1 MSRDVSPPLAGLVST
16 ARLVEDGVPF
26 AAIPALARVDPTLT
40 AAAVCNLDGTLESAG
55 DARATFTL
63 QSVSK
68 PFAWAVA
75 LERFGIEA
83 VLERVG
89 VEPSGDRFDAVI
101 RLEPG
106 TGRPFNPMVNAGAL
120 AIAGMF
126 VEADGALAPT
136 RLLEAFARW
145 AGRPLDIDLE
155 VALSEREHGSFRNR
169 AIAWLLTHHGVVRA
183 EVDAVLELY
192 LQQCAILATVEDL
205 AVMAAT
211 LANGGVNPRSHE
223 RVLDPALVP
232 RVLAVMTTCGAY
244 DDSGR
249 FAFDIG
255 LPIKTGVSGAML
267 AVAPHRCGLATFA
280 PPLDDGGHSIRGRR
294 LLLELA
300 QELRLGA
307 FAEPAQPR
315 PRDLATS
322 DLDTALTAARA
333 ADAAGL
339 GQVAAALAHLLP
351 DHGAAIAV
359 AGVDGSITEA
369 GDLGRPVS
377 LQACANPFTWLLVAA
392 ELGLEAVAERT
403 GVEPSG
409 NPYHAILL
417 DTHTRRPANPLGNA
431 GAIAICDLVPGASAA
446 DRLVW
451 LARGFAGLAGHDE
464 PLRVDAAVLAAE
476 HAGAARNRAI
486 ANLLRAVG
494 AIDNEEAALELYLQ
508 QCSLRVE
515 LADLARMAATLA
527 AGGVTSDGRRL
538 APAALVTKLQALLIT
553 CGLHDESGH
562 AAWEVGLPM
571 KSGISGLI
579 FAVVPG
585 VCGIAAWSPRVN
597 VHGTSPGAL
606 ATIQTLARR
615 QRWNVFS

>member
-1 MSRDVSPPLAGLVST
+1 MVRAVDHGL
-16 ARLVEDGVPF
+16 PF
-26 AAIPALARVDPTLT
+26 AAIPALARVDSTLT

-55 DARATFTL
+55 DAQASFTL

-126 VEADGALAPT
+126 VEADGPLAPT

-145 AGRPLDIDLE
+145 AGRPLDVDLE

-169 AIAWLLTHHGVVRA
+169 AIAWLLTHHGVLRA

-211 LANGGVNPRSHE
+211 LANGGVNPRSSE
-223 RVLDPALVP
+223 RVLDAALVP

-244 DDSGR
+244 DDSGH

-255 LPIKTGVSGAML
+255 LPTKTGVSGAML
-267 AVAPHRCGLATFA
+267 AVAPSRCGLAAFA
-280 PPLDDGGHSIRGRR
+280 PALDDGGHSVRGRH
-294 LLLELA
+294 LLRELA
-300 QELRLGA
+300 KGLRVGA
-307 FAEPAQPR
+307 FAGPAEPR
-315 PRDLATS
+315 PPSLTTRDLEPT
-322 DLDTALTAARA
+322 LTAARA
-333 ADAAGL
+333 ADKNNL
-339 GQVAAALAHLLP
+339 GKVATSLAHLLP
-351 DHGAAIAV
+351 EHGAAIAV

-369 GDLGRPVS
+369 GDLGRPMS

-392 ELGLEAVAERT
+392 ELGLAEVAART

-417 DTHTRRPANPLGNA
+417 DTRTRRPANPLGNA

-446 DRLVW
+446 ERLAWV
-451 LARGFAGLAGHDE
+451 ARGLAALGGQSQ

-494 AIDNEEAALELYLQ
+494 AIRDEEAALELYLQ
-508 QCSLRVE
+508 QCSLRIE

-527 AGGVTSDGRRL
+527 AGGVSNDGKRL
-538 APAALVTKLQALLIT
+538 VPATLVTKLQALLTT

-606 ATIQTLARR
+606 AAIQTLARR
-615 QRWNVFS
+615 QQWNVFS